1 MQNRKNTKIALI
13 WICKCSHSSCDLNL
27 IALAVAGRAPLP
39 AAGDQTSFGG
49 DWDTSPTFSHLMFA
63 EERRGVALAAG
74 RAARRENV

>member
-39 AAGDQTSFGG
+39 AAGDQTSVGAG
-49 DWDTSPTFSHLMFA
+49 DTGTLLSHFPILCL
-63 EERRGVALAAG
+63 RKKGAAWP
-74 RAARRENV
+74 